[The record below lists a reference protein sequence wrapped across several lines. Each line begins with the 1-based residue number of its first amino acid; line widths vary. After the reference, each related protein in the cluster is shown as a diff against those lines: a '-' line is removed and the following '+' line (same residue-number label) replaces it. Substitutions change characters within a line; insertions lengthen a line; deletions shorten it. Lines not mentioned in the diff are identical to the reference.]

1 MPLPRG
7 RARGFRRLPVC
18 FEKQKREH
26 SCPGDHG
33 PNRQR
38 GCCPR
43 RRGPAGD
50 RLGRGRSQRP
60 VVGAGIRDL
69 LARVAWQ
76 PADVDL
82 VAVTVGPGSFT
93 GLRIGVAT
101 AKAFAYAVGAE
112 VLGIDT
118 HEALALPCPPE
129 VSRLHT
135 VVDAQR
141 PGRRAP
147 ISARRLARSDRRKGL
162 GTDRSGRLAGKP
174 PVRRSVTGPM
184 LSRIASRIPANVHM
198 LGGGTRRPRAGSVA
212 RLAYRQ
218 HRAGRRDDLW
228 RLVPVYTRERLPR
241 RKQDTTAAKS
251 TCVIRGKSGCYS
263 DSRVG
268 LPRVC
273 PAAGSRR

>member
-1 MPLPRG
+1 MEQEVF
-7 RARGFRRLPVC
+7 AVC
-18 FEKQKREH
+18 QFVLRSKNVNILALETT
-26 SCPGDHG
+26 
-33 PNRQR
+33 
-38 GCCPR
+38 
-43 RRGPAGD
+43 D
-50 RLGRGRSQRP
+50 RTGSVAVAHDGEVLLEIGLAEDVRSAQSLAP
-60 VVGAGIRDL
+60 GIRDL

-141 PGRRAP
+141 GQVA
-147 ISARRLARSDRRKGL
+147 ARRFRRGDSRDLTPQGCSELTDLDAWLASL
-162 GTDRSGRLAGKP
+162 PSGA
-174 PVRRSVTGPM
+174 SVTGPM
-184 LSRIASRIPANVHM
+184 LSRIASRIPANVDT
-198 LGGGTRRPRAGSVA
+198 LAAELWRPRAGNVA

-228 RLVPVYTRERLPR
+228 RRVPVYTRLS
-241 RKQDTTAAKS
+241 AAEEKA
-251 TCVIRGKSGCYS
+251 RHHGG
-263 DSRVG
+263 
-268 LPRVC
+268 
-273 PAAGSRR
+273 